1 MADYYSIL
9 KKTVSGLPANTAEN
23 RKLVYSK
30 ARTAIDRQLRG
41 ITPPPSDEAIS
52 RQMGA
57 LEAAI
62 EQIEAENEISSPPP
76 PATAAAMQTPPAAT
90 QGVEARPVIPAPPQ
104 RQAFETAAA
113 AQIVPQVAEAAQPRP
128 ETRPESRPEA
138 RSEPRADARPERND
152 PAFDAPRP
160 AAGYQP
166 QPPVTPAP
174 PQPRQAPPQA
184 RAGQPP
190 QPNVRPGQPP
200 RPAGAVT
207 PRRGEPPPYDSS
219 LDAIGDV
226 DRPIKLRGAQT
237 VGARPEESG
246 KSSALTTIIVLLV
259 ILGLFAGG
267 GYALWRN
274 KEPLMAALG
283 IGASQLSAPQEETAS
298 PPAPDE
304 AEGTVKEEARLGQDG
319 ETQAPAPDANTD
331 TAEDETPPEG
341 TVDEPVATPPA
352 EESAAETA
360 PAETAPAETPEVTPV
375 EPAGQAQTPPADTTA
390 QAQPES
396 QVAPTGIAQKAY
408 LYEEGASGA
417 GATRDNAAVIWSLD
431 QQPPAE
437 GQPPEPVIKGRLE
450 VPGRGLVMDIVIKR
464 NIDAALSASHIIEL
478 YFQAPPDFSGGSIDN
493 VARFVMKANEQAR
506 GEGLVAV
513 PVKIDTGYF
522 LIALNNL
529 ETATATNKRL
539 LINSSWIDIPLG
551 YTTGRRALVTLEK
564 GAIGDKVF
572 RDAFA
577 DWDKR

>member
-52 RQMGA
+52 RQMSA

-62 EQIEAENEISSPPP
+62 EQIESENEVAAPPP
-76 PATAAAMQTPPAAT
+76 PATAAAMQTPPAAP
-90 QGVEARPVIPAPPQ
+90 QNVEARPVVPVPPAAATPVAPAPEPVM
-104 RQAFETAAA
+104 R
-113 AQIVPQVAEAAQPRP
+113 AEPRP
-128 ETRPESRPEA
+128 MRA
-138 RSEPRADARPERND
+138 EPPLN
-152 PAFDAPRP
+152 APRP
-160 AAGYQP
+160 AQPAAQQPASAPAQAPQARPTQP
-166 QPPVTPAP
+166 QPQQARPAS
-174 PQPRQAPPQA
+174 PQAAAPQAPS
-184 RAGQPP
+184 
-190 QPNVRPGQPP
+190 RPGQPP
-200 RPAGAVT
+200 RPAGAVP
-207 PRRGEPPPYDSS
+207 PRRGEPPPYDTS
-219 LDAIGDV
+219 LDAVRDV
-226 DRPIKLRGAQT
+226 DRPVRVRGAQT
-237 VGARPEESG
+237 VGRPEEGG
-246 KSSALTTIIVLLV
+246 KTSALTMIIVLLV
-259 ILGLFAGG
+259 IIGLFAGG

-274 KEPLMAALG
+274 KDPLMSALG
-283 IGASQLSAPQEETAS
+283 FGTTEVAQPEEDTEAPA
-298 PPAPDE
+298 ANE
-304 AEGTVKEEARLGQDG
+304 AEGTAKEEARLGQDG
-319 ETQAPAPDANTD
+319 QTQAPAADANTD
-331 TAEDETPPEG
+331 TAEDETPPES
-341 TVDEPVATPPA
+341 TANEPVTPPA
-352 EESAAETA
+352 AEETSPADTATAETA
-360 PAETAPAETPEVTPV
+360 PAENPEVTPV
-375 EPAGQAQTPPADTTA
+375 EPAQPAAPAEQAQPAEQAPADTTA
-390 QAQPES
+390 QADTTTQAQPEA

-408 LYEEGASGA
+408 LYEEGAAGA

-431 QQPPAE
+431 QQPPAD

-450 VPGRGLVMDIVIKR
+450 VPGRGLVLDIVIKR
-464 NIDAALSASHIIEL
+464 NIDEALSASHIIEL
-478 YFQAPPDFSGGSIDN
+478 YFQVPPDFSGGSIDN

-513 PVKIDTGYF
+513 PVKIDSGYF

-539 LINSSWIDIPLG
+539 LLESSWIDIPLG